1 MGQTGITHGS
11 NTATFDWS
19 TAAEAVVGATKLES
33 GSGSS
38 LKSGQSAAD
47 SNKSDSDGSSQRQS
61 QEQGGSSSVMA
72 SNGEES
78 TASIFLQAAAYL
90 LDVHALKVLH
100 VEYDMDIC
108 IINFGMNLA
117 EKY

>member
-1 MGQTGITHGS
+1 M
-11 NTATFDWS
+11 
-19 TAAEAVVGATKLES
+19 VGATKLES

-78 TASIFLQAAAYL
+78 TASIFLQTAVYL

-100 VEYDMDIC
+100 VEYDTVYIIYMYI
-108 IINFGMNLA
+108 IINFGMNLV
-117 EKY
+117 EKD